1 MYERTGPEAVRRFN
15 EEAPW
20 GQMPSLFGLEVLE
33 VERERV
39 RGRVPVTET
48 LIAGTGVLWAPVVVA
63 LADALCAAGAGA
75 NVPEGASFTT
85 VELKSNFLGT
95 ARPGEAI
102 LGEAVPAHVG
112 RTTQVWDVT
121 VTNEATGRTIG
132 LQRCTQMVLYPE
144 SRRGSAPP

>member
-1 MYERTGPEAVRRFN
+1 MEERTGPAAVRRFN
-15 EEAPW
+15 DVAPW
-20 GQMPSLFGLEVLE
+20 GDVPGLYGLEVLE
-33 VERERV
+33 LEPDRV
-39 RGRVPVTET
+39 RGRIPVTDR

-85 VELKSNFLGT
+85 VELKTNFLGT

-102 LGEAVPAHVG
+102 VGAATPAHLG

-121 VTNEATGRTIG
+121 VTNETTGRTIA
-132 LQRCTQMVLYPE
+132 LQRCTQMVLYP
-144 SRRGSAPP
+144 GS

>member
-1 MYERTGPEAVRRFN
+1 MEARTGAAAVRRFN

-20 GQMPSLFGLEVLE
+20 GDVPSLFGLEVLE
-33 VERERV
+33 LERDRV
-39 RGRVPVTET
+39 RGRVPVTER
-48 LIAGTGVLWAPVVVA
+48 LIAGTGVLWAPVVVG

-85 VELKSNFLGT
+85 VELKTNFLGT

-102 LGEAVPAHVG
+102 LGEATPAHVG

-121 VTNEATGRTIG
+121 VRNEATGRTIA
-132 LQRCTQMVLYPE
+132 LQRCTQMVLYPSE
-144 SRRGSAPP
+144 

>member
-1 MYERTGPEAVRRFN
+1 MDERTGAAAVRRFN
-15 EEAPW
+15 EENPW
-20 GQMPSLFGLEVLE
+20 GDVPSLFGLEVLE
-33 VERERV
+33 LERDRV
-39 RGRVPVTET
+39 RGRIPVTER

-85 VELKSNFLGT
+85 VELKTNFLGT

-102 LGEAVPAHVG
+102 VGEATPAHVG

-121 VTNEATGRTIG
+121 VTNEATGRTIA
-132 LQRCTQMVLYPE
+132 LQRCTQMVLYL
-144 SRRGSAPP
+144 SG

>member
-1 MYERTGPEAVRRFN
+1 MYERTGPDAVRRFN

-20 GQMPSLFGLEVLE
+20 GQVPSLFGLEVLE

-39 RGRVPVTET
+39 RGRVLVREA

-75 NVPEGASFTT
+75 TVPEGASFTT
-85 VELKSNFLGT
+85 VELKTNFLGT
-95 ARPGEAI
+95 ARPGEVVV
-102 LGEAVPAHVG
+102 GEAVPAHTG

-121 VTNEATGRTIG
+121 VTNEATGRTIA
-132 LQRCTQMVLYPE
+132 LQRCTQMVLHPE
-144 SRRGSAPP
+144 G

>member
-1 MYERTGPEAVRRFN
+1 MEERTGSSAVRRFN

-20 GQMPSLFGLEVLE
+20 GEVPSLFGLEVLQL
-33 VERERV
+33 ERDCV
-39 RGRVPVTET
+39 RGRIPVTER
-48 LIAGTGVLWAPVVVA
+48 LIAGTGVLWAPVIVA

-85 VELKSNFLGT
+85 VELKTNFLGT

-102 LGEAVPAHVG
+102 VGEAAPAHVG

-121 VTNEATGRTIG
+121 VTNEATGRTIA
-132 LQRCTQMVLYPE
+132 LQRCTQMVLYPN
-144 SRRGSAPP
+144 A

>member
-1 MYERTGPEAVRRFN
+1 MEARTAAAAVRRFN

-20 GQMPSLFGLEVLE
+20 GNLPRLFGLDVLE
-33 VERERV
+33 VERDRV
-39 RGRVPVTET
+39 RGRVAVTEQ
-48 LIAGTGVLWAPVVVA
+48 LIAGTGVLWAPVVVG

-85 VELKSNFLGT
+85 VELKTNFLGT

-102 LGEAVPAHVG
+102 VGEATPAHVG

-121 VTNEATGRTIG
+121 VTNEATGRTIA
-132 LQRCTQMVLYPE
+132 LQRCTQMVLYL
-144 SRRGSAPP
+144 SG